1 VSDDRLR
8 AGIITGVA
16 SYVVWGLLTLYWKQ
30 LSRFNAFELIGWRIT
45 ASAVVMAGLLTITR
59 SWKSL
64 ASVRSDP
71 ALRRGVV
78 IAAML
83 LTANWTSYVWAV
95 VHGQVLETALGYFIA
110 PIGTVLVGVFVLH
123 ETLRPA
129 QWVSLGFAVASVLV
143 LTVSYGEVPWLA
155 LLIAATWVAY
165 GYLKRRMTLGSVPGM
180 AAETFLLVVP
190 AAVLAAAMGTRPN
203 SIPRSADTTELVFA
217 LFTGVAT
224 IVPLLLFSH
233 AAQRVPLTIIGPM
246 QYIVPSMNFLFGWL
260 LYHESLPTPRVV
272 GFALV
277 WAGLGVLTVDS
288 ARRARA
294 TRLRSATA

>member
-1 VSDDRLR
+1 MSDDRLR

-16 SYVVWGLLTLYWKQ
+16 AYVVWGLLTLYWKQ
-30 LSRFNAFELIGWRIT
+30 LGRFNAFELIGWRIT
-45 ASAVVMAGLLTITR
+45 ASVVVMVALLTLTR

-64 ASVRSDP
+64 RAVRNDP
-71 ALRRGVV
+71 ALLRAVV
-78 IAAML
+78 LAAL
-83 LTANWTSYVWAV
+83 LLSANWTSYVWAV

-129 QWVSLGFAVASVLV
+129 QWVSLGLAVTSVLV
-143 LTVSYGEVPWLA
+143 LAVSYGEVPWLA
-155 LLIAATWVAY
+155 LLIALTWVAY
-165 GYLKRRMTLGSVPGM
+165 GYLKRKVALAPVQGM
-180 AAETFLLVVP
+180 AAETFLLVLP
-190 AAVLAAAMGTRPN
+190 AIVLAAAMSQREG
-203 SIPRSADTTELVFA
+203 SIPRSADAKELVFA

-224 IVPLLLFSH
+224 IVPLLLFAH
-233 AAQRVPLTIIGPM
+233 AAQRVPMTIIGPM

-260 LYHESLPTPRVV
+260 LYHESLPTARVV

-277 WAGLGVLTVDS
+277 WAGLVVLTLDS

-294 TRLRSATA
+294 SRLQAASG

>member
-1 VSDDRLR
+1 MRDDRLR
-8 AGIITGVA
+8 SGIVTGVA
-16 SYVVWGLLTLYWKQ
+16 AYVVWGLLTIYWKQ

-45 ASAVVMAGLLTITR
+45 ASVVVMAALLTVTR
-59 SWKSL
+59 GWASL
-64 ASVRSDP
+64 RATLHDR
-71 ALRRGVV
+71 ALLRAVV
-78 IAAML
+78 LAAVL

-129 QWVSLGFAVASVLV
+129 QWVSLLFALASVLV

-155 LLIAATWVAY
+155 LLIALTWVAY
-165 GYLKRRMTLGSVPGM
+165 GYLKRRMTLAPVQGM
-180 AAETFLLVVP
+180 AAETFLLVLP
-190 AAVLAAAMGTRPN
+190 AIALAAAMGQREG
-203 SIPRSADTTELVFA
+203 SIPRSADATELVFA

-233 AAQRVPLTIIGPM
+233 AAQRLPMTIIGPM

-260 LYHESLPTPRVV
+260 LYHEDLPTARVI

-277 WAGLGVLTVDS
+277 WAGLAVLTVDS
-288 ARRARA
+288 VRRARA
-294 TRLRSATA
+294 ARVQAAAA

>member
-16 SYVVWGLLTLYWKQ
+16 SYIVWGLLTVYWKQ
-30 LSRFNAFELIGWRIT
+30 LGRFNAFELIGWRIT
-45 ASAVVMAGLLTITR
+45 ASVVVMVLLLTVTR
-59 SWKSL
+59 GWRSL
-64 ASVRSDP
+64 RAVRNDP
-71 ALRRGVV
+71 ALRRGVLL
-78 IAAML
+78 AALL

-143 LTVSYGEVPWLA
+143 LTVSYGAVPWLA
-155 LLIAATWVAY
+155 LLIASTWVAY
-165 GYLKRRMTLGSVPGM
+165 GYLKRRMTLPPVQGM
-180 AAETFLLVVP
+180 AAETFLLLAPALALAVV
-190 AAVLAAAMGTRPN
+190 MGQREG
-203 SIPRSADTTELVFA
+203 SIPRSADASELTFA
-217 LFTGVAT
+217 LLTGVAT

-260 LYHESLPTPRVV
+260 LYHEDLPTSRVI

-277 WAGLGVLTVDS
+277 WAGLAVLTVDS

-294 TRLRSATA
+294 VRVQAAIT

>member
-1 VSDDRLR
+1 MSDDRLR

-16 SYVVWGLLTLYWKQ
+16 SYIVWGLLTLYWKQ
-30 LSRFNAFELIGWRIT
+30 LHRFNAFELIGWRIT
-45 ASAVVMAGLLTITR
+45 ASVVVMAALLTFTR
-59 SWKSL
+59 SWRSL
-64 ASVRSDP
+64 AAASREPLVRRTV
-71 ALRRGVV
+71 AV
-78 IAAML
+78 AAVL

-143 LTVSYGEVPWLA
+143 LTVSYGAVPWLA
-155 LLIAATWVAY
+155 LLIALTWVAY
-165 GYLKRRMTLGSVPGM
+165 GYLKRRMTMGPVHAM
-180 AAETFLLVVP
+180 AAETFLLLLP
-190 AAVLAAAMGTRPN
+190 ALALAVAMGRREG
-203 SIPRSADTTELVFA
+203 SIPHSANTTELVFA

-233 AAQRVPLTIIGPM
+233 AAQRVPMTIIGPM

-260 LYHESLPTPRVV
+260 LYHEDLPTSRVI

-277 WAGLGVLTVDS
+277 WAGLAVLTFDS

-294 TRLRSATA
+294 ARLQAAAA

>member
-8 AGIITGVA
+8 AGIVTGVA
-16 SYVVWGLLTLYWKQ
+16 SYIVWGLLTLYWKQ
-30 LSRFNAFELIGWRIT
+30 LGRFNAFELIGWRIT
-45 ASAVVMAGLLTITR
+45 ASVAVMVVLLTATR
-59 SWKSL
+59 GWRTL
-64 ASVRSDP
+64 RAVLLDR

-78 IAAML
+78 LAAML

-110 PIGTVLVGVFVLH
+110 PIGTVLVGVFVLN

-129 QWVSLGFAVASVLV
+129 QWVSLGFAVASVVV
-143 LTVSYGEVPWLA
+143 LTVSYGAVPWLA
-155 LLIAATWVAY
+155 LLIALTWVAY
-165 GYLKRRMTLGSVPGM
+165 GYMKRRMTLQPVQGM

-190 AAVLAAAMGTRPN
+190 AIVLAVVMGQREG
-203 SIPRSADTTELVFA
+203 SIPRSANTTELVFA

-233 AAQRVPLTIIGPM
+233 AAQRVPMTIIGPM

-260 LYHESLPTPRVV
+260 LYHEDLPTSRVI

-277 WAGLGVLTVDS
+277 WAGLAVLTFDS

-294 TRLRSATA
+294 ARLQTAAA